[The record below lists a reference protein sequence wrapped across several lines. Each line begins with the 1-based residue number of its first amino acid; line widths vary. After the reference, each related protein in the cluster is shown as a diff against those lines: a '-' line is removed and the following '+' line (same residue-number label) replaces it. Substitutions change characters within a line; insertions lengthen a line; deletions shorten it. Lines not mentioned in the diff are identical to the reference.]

1 MASIKTMTVTVDFYR
16 QFEELNNKLDSLI
29 EENKSINTTHKN
41 EMKTLKKEFK
51 HEKEELKTTITNLEK
66 KHKRKR

>member
-1 MASIKTMTVTVDFYR
+1 
-16 QFEELNNKLDSLI
+16 
-29 EENKSINTTHKN
+29 
-41 EMKTLKKEFK
+41 MKTLKKELKKEFK